1 MKIQKAVT
9 VTFPAP
15 LPAEITCPI
24 CEGNKCKVC
33 EMNGK
38 IKVTVDAK
46 IPIQRSHIVK
56 YIVDNIRPIAT
67 EITRQ
72 YGLTPQ
78 IETLEEIDID
88 GRNYEIVQISSK
100 EYSIR
105 NLSTFW
111 VFETDQ
117 KIVGNNYRNIDR
129 NLVTLWEFKT
139 NQKLVNKS
147 TKTE

>member
-1 MKIQKAVT
+1 MKIKKAVT

-15 LPAEITCPI
+15 LPAEIKCPI

-33 EMNGK
+33 DMTGK

-56 YIVDNIRPIAT
+56 YIVNNIRPVAS

-78 IETLEEIDID
+78 IETLEVIDID
-88 GRNYEIVQISSK
+88 GRNYEIVQISSIGGACWIANRLD
-100 EYSIR
+100 E
-105 NLSTFW
+105 
-111 VFETDQ
+111 FESPRYFTTYQ
-117 KIVGNNYRNIDR
+117 ELKK
-129 NLVTLWEFKT
+129 FKGGM
-139 NQKLVNKS
+139 N
-147 TKTE
+147 E